1 MFDLHPAHKRV
12 FATVKA
18 VLACAMVEKCSI
30 QEAAR
35 KVDAPH
41 EVMFDAVCLRMSVA
55 VDQNITDYHE
65 SIYAAFKW
73 LENAN

>member
-1 MFDLHPAHKRV
+1 MKNTKPNIN
-12 FATVKA
+12 A
-18 VLACAMVEKCSI
+18 VLACAMVEKCTI

-65 SIYAAFKW
+65 SIYAAFKR
-73 LENAN
+73 LEEAN